1 MILRVLNST
10 SHKNIYRIIHICISC
25 PTNAGEST
33 LESLIAN
40 LANYPERDPA
50 RLIEAASHISESGML
65 LEKLE
70 EYVGMLKA
78 GILIG
83 YLQ

>member
-1 MILRVLNST
+1 
-10 SHKNIYRIIHICISC
+10 
-25 PTNAGEST
+25 
-33 LESLIAN
+33 LIAN